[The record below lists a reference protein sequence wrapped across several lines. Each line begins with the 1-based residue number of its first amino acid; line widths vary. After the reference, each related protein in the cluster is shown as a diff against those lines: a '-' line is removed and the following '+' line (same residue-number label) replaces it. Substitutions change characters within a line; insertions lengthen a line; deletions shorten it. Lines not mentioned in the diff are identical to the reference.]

1 MAWTDQVPPTVC
13 WRHMK
18 AFPRCGWMREVEY
31 WPLGIPQPDISL
43 GTWSL
48 PCACLPRTWPGV
60 GLQAV
65 SKPQTTKA
73 IVNSSAERHN
83 KGLKKQV
90 SVPFCN
96 WIMHPSWRREWQPT
110 PVFLPGESRGQ
121 RSLARYSPWGC
132 KESDTTAWLTHT
144 MHPYSEDKVF
154 FLIICM
160 WLNFFKRVWKVVSFH
175 IYKGC
180 IPFSKSMK
188 GCILLSLLRGKNGY

>member
-1 MAWTDQVPPTVC
+1 
-13 WRHMK
+13 
-18 AFPRCGWMREVEY
+18 MREVEY

-132 KESDTTAWLTHT
+132 KESDMTERSTLSHF
-144 MHPYSEDKVF
+144 H
-154 FLIICM
+154 FLSQLPNISPTYPWKIGFSL
-160 WLNFFKRVWKVVSFH
+160 WFKRPGWDFPGGPGVRTPCCH
-175 IYKGC
+175 C
-180 IPFSKSMK
+180 
-188 GCILLSLLRGKNGY
+188 RGHGFDPWLGN